1 MVSDI
6 GEVFIVKTGSR
17 EFGVNQLLENFDLE
31 SFEGENVAIKANFNS
46 ADPFPATTHPETL
59 ELLINHLKAG
69 KPGKIILGER
79 SGMGE
84 TREVL
89 SKMKVLDLAKKLGF
103 EVVVLDDE
111 GHDSWKKIEKNGN
124 HWMNGFYIS
133 KLFTDADRVVQTCCV
148 KAHRFGGHFTMS
160 LKNSVG
166 MVAKKVPGEI
176 YNYMGELHISPYQ
189 RQMIAEINQYY
200 DVDLILM
207 DGMKAFINKGPETG
221 KTVEPNIMLASND
234 RVAIDAVGA
243 SILRHY
249 KTTRA
254 ISGGKIFELEQIK
267 RAAEL
272 GVGVKKVED
281 IRIIGLNPEAEAVAG
296 ELEEIM
302 LSD

>member
-1 MVSDI
+1 MVNDI
-6 GEVFIVKTGSR
+6 GEVFIVKTSSR

-69 KPGKIILGER
+69 KPGKIVLGER

-84 TREVL
+84 THEVL

-111 GHDSWKKIEKNGN
+111 DHDSWKKIEKNGN
-124 HWMNGFYIS
+124 HWLNGFYIS

-148 KAHRFGGHFTMS
+148 KAHRFGGNFTMS

-166 MVAKKVPGEI
+166 MVAKKVPGEM

-221 KTVEPNIMLASND
+221 KTVEPNIMLASKD

-281 IRIIGLNPEAEAVAG
+281 IKIIGLNHEAEAVAG

>member
-1 MVSDI
+1 MANDLA
-6 GEVFIVKTGSR
+6 EVFIVKTNSR
-17 EFGVNQLLENFDLE
+17 QSGVNQLLDNFDLE
-31 SFEGENVAIKANFNS
+31 SFEGKNVAIKANFNS

-59 ELLINHLKAG
+59 ELLINCLNAKN
-69 KPGKIILGER
+69 PSKIVLGER
-79 SGMGE
+79 SGMGT

-89 SKMKVLDLAKKLGF
+89 HKMNVLDLARKLGF
-103 EVVVLDDE
+103 EVVVLDEED
-111 GHDSWKKIEKNGN
+111 HDSWKKIERNGN
-124 HWMNGFYIS
+124 HWINGFYIS

-166 MVAKKVPGEI
+166 LVAKKVPGEI

-189 RQMIAEINQYY
+189 RDMIAEINQYY
-200 DVDLILM
+200 DVNLILM

-221 KTVEPNIMLASND
+221 KIVEPNIMLASDD

-249 KTTRA
+249 KTTSA
-254 ISGGKIFELEQIK
+254 VSSGKIFELEQIK

-272 GVGVKKVED
+272 SVGVKDVED

-296 ELEEIM
+296 ELEEI
-302 LSD
+302 LVSE